1 MPKKST
7 TSRSKN
13 RKARNRSSLD
23 DIHRVESEV
32 CLACLSGRPD
42 QLMML
47 WACNDGVSH
56 CCYCKVCASSGVTI
70 NGLKADGTKG
80 LSWMEGCPICRS
92 ERSLFSSHEELKIHL
107 SEERV
112 SGGNFELAV
121 NDSIEQAWL
130 KLKSMLIEQLG
141 LGRVTV
147 ALEVSKLL
155 LMLTMRGLLTAFLEQ
170 PSNEMLVEAYR
181 PKGGIIEPESW
192 CISDEQLLYA
202 LTGRGELEGSGL
214 PTFVIRADSDQ
225 MFQYA
230 LGFMLRPD
238 LIAGKNLKLMKQM
251 SSAGLFGCQTVRS
264 EVLEVNRRVLAAEQR
279 LHQLEEDA
287 ERLETQSVNLETA
300 YKKRHGIASWQ
311 RSVTDDQVES
321 MVRTL
326 KDLAKDFRQR
336 LEKREEHQKEE
347 DPVSQD

>member
-13 RKARNRSSLD
+13 RKARNRISL

-155 LMLTMRGLLTAFLEQ
+155 LMLTIRGLLTSFLEQ
-170 PSNEMLVEAYR
+170 PSNKMLVEAYR
-181 PKGGIIEPESW
+181 PKGRLIEPESW

-214 PTFVIRADSDQ
+214 PTFDFDADSDQ

-264 EVLEVNRRVLAAEQR
+264 ELLEVNRRVLAADPR

-287 ERLETQSVNLETA
+287 QRLETQSVTLERA
-300 YKKRHGIASWQ
+300 YEKKHGIASWQ

-326 KDLAKDFRQR
+326 KDLAKDLRQR
-336 LEKREEHQKEE
+336 LEKREKHQKEE